1 MTYSSM
7 AVGVAAEASL
17 VEGDYTLAAADFEA
31 LAAMLR
37 NEAGIALGP
46 GKAGLLYLRL
56 AKRLRALNLSDF
68 SQYRDLLESAHG
80 GEERSRMV
88 AALTTNFTRFFR
100 EPHHFDHL
108 RATVLPRLLQAAQS
122 GRRVRIWSAGCSTG
136 QEPYSIALTIL
147 QLAPNAAR
155 LDVRVIAT
163 DIDPDALA
171 RAAAGGYGVECL
183 NHIPGA
189 MRARW
194 FDPAADGTFTL
205 NETVRRLV
213 VFRPLNLIGNWPVR
227 GPFDIIMCRNVAIYF
242 DAATQAAMW
251 QRFPPYLANQGLLY
265 IGRSEQLSGPAMARF
280 DVVGITTYQ
289 RRSAP

>member
-1 MTYSSM
+1 MTHSSM
-7 AVGVAAEASL
+7 TPGVAAETSL

-31 LAAMLR
+31 LAAILR

-46 GKAGLLYLRL
+46 GKAVLLYSRL

-68 SQYRDLLESAHG
+68 SQYRGLLESSHG
-80 GEERSRMV
+80 CEERGRMV

-108 RATVLPRLLQAAQS
+108 RANVLPRLLQAAQS

-171 RAAAGGYGVECL
+171 QAATGGYGVECL
-183 NHIPGA
+183 DHIPVA
-189 MRARW
+189 LRARW
-194 FDPAADGTFTL
+194 FDPAADSTFTL

-213 VFRPLNLIGNWPVR
+213 VFRPLNLVGNWSVR

-251 QRFPPYLANQGLLY
+251 RRFPPYLASQGLLY
-265 IGRSEQLSGPAMARF
+265 IGRSEQLSGPATARF

-289 RRSAP
+289 RRGTP